1 MKVIIAE
8 KPSVAREIAAI
19 VGAKEKQEG
28 YIQGNGYAVTWAL
41 GHLVSLAMPE
51 EYGAIGFSREHL
63 PITPEPFKLKV
74 RQVKA
79 DKGYKA
85 DTGAVKQLG
94 VIKKLFEQCD
104 SIIVATDAGR
114 EGELIFRY
122 IYHYLECNKPFDR
135 LWINSLTD
143 KAIREGLA
151 NLKDGS
157 EYDNLYLAAKA
168 RSEADWLVGINAS
181 QALSVAAGYGTYSL
195 GRVQTPTLM
204 MICNRYQENKGF
216 TPQTYVQMLLTLKH
230 SDSPLFTTLSTEK
243 FKTITEADPISE
255 RIYNGGVAKVISV
268 DEKPLTE
275 QAPLLYDLTAL
286 QKEANKRFGY
296 TAQET
301 LDIAQAL
308 YEKKFITYP
317 RTGSRYIPNDVFAEI
332 PNLISGLNNHPAF
345 GNQATMLL
353 ETTLNQRS
361 VDDSKVTDHHAL
373 LITDNKP
380 SELSNKEKDIYTLIA
395 ARLLEAFSSAC
406 QKNVTTVVF
415 DAREYEFI
423 AKSTIITNLGW
434 RGVLVGSD
442 EKNDD
447 NEEQACKLPPLQQG
461 DECEIQSL
469 ELLEKQTKPK
479 PMHTESSLLS
489 AMESAGKELENEEER
504 QAMKES
510 GIGTP
515 ATRAAIIETL
525 FARDYIRRDKKTLL
539 PTEKGLSVYAVVKS
553 KKIADIQMTGM
564 WENALSKIENGEM
577 SAETFGKGITVYA
590 SQVTEELLNTSI
602 TVAEKSTCCCP
613 KCGKPDMLF
622 FDKVVKCRNV
632 ECSVTVF
639 RERSGKQLSDKHI
652 TELLTKRKTATIKG
666 FKSKAGKSFDAALAF
681 DEQFNVVFLFPDKK
695 KR

>member
-1 MKVIIAE
+1 MF
-8 KPSVAREIAAI
+8 
-19 VGAKEKQEG
+19 AKMTKT
-28 YIQGNGYAVTWAL
+28 NGEPYTRRLVRTVRGQAL
-41 GHLVSLAMPE
+41 GN
-51 EYGAIGFSREHL
+51 L
-63 PITPEPFKLKV
+63 PSQDGKAPSAEP
-74 RQVKA
+74 
-79 DKGYKA
+79 
-85 DTGAVKQLG
+85 T
-94 VIKKLFEQCD
+94 
-104 SIIVATDAGR
+104 
-114 EGELIFRY
+114 
-122 IYHYLECNKPFDR
+122 IYHYLKCNKPFNR

-151 NLKDGS
+151 NLKNGN

-230 SDSPLFTTLSTEK
+230 NDSLLFTALSCEK
-243 FKTITEADPISE
+243 FNTLAQADPISE
-255 RIYNGGVAKVISV
+255 RIYNGGMAKVKQV
-268 DEKPLTE
+268 EEKPMTE
-275 QAPLLYDLTAL
+275 HAPLLYDLTTL

-296 TAQET
+296 TAQDT
-301 LDIAQAL
+301 LTIAQTL

-317 RTGSRYIPNDVFAEI
+317 RTGSRYIPQDVFAEI
-332 PNLISGLNNHPAF
+332 PDLIKTLSNHPVFSSQAATLLEAPLNN
-345 GNQATMLL
+345 
-353 ETTLNQRS
+353 RS
-361 VDDSKVTDHHAL
+361 VDDSKVTAHHAL

-380 SELSNKEKDIYTLIA
+380 SELSDKEKEIYTLIT

-406 QKNVTTVVF
+406 QKSVTTITF
-415 DAREYEFI
+415 DAREYGFI
-423 AKSTIITNLGW
+423 AKSTTITNLGW
-434 RGVLVGSD
+434 RGILQSSD
-442 EKNDD
+442 EKTEDG
-447 NEEQACKLPPLQQG
+447 EEQATKLPPLQQG

-479 PMHTESSLLS
+479 PIHTESSLLS

-525 FARDYIRRDKKTLL
+525 FARDYIRRDKKSLL
-539 PTEKGLSVYAVVKS
+539 PTEKGLSVYNVVKS

-577 SAETFGKGITVYA
+577 SADTFGKGITVYA

-632 ECSVTVF
+632 ECPVTVF

-652 TELLTKRKTATIKG
+652 TELLTKQKTGTIKG
-666 FKSKAGKSFDAALAF
+666 FKSKAGKTFDAALAF

>member
-51 EYGAIGFSREHL
+51 EYGAVGFNREHL
-63 PITPEPFKLKV
+63 PITPEPFKLIV

-79 DKGYKA
+79 DKGYKT

-94 VIKKLFEQCD
+94 IIKKLFEQCD

-122 IYHYLECNKPFDR
+122 IYHYLKCNKPFNR

-151 NLKDGS
+151 NLKNGN

-230 SDSPLFTTLSTEK
+230 NDSQLFTVLSTEK
-243 FKTITEADPISE
+243 FNTLAQVDPISE
-255 RIYNGGVAKVISV
+255 RIYNGGMAKVKQV
-268 DEKPLTE
+268 EEKPITE
-275 QAPLLYDLTAL
+275 HAPLLYDLTTL

-296 TAQET
+296 TAQDT
-301 LDIAQAL
+301 LTIAQTL

-317 RTGSRYIPNDVFAEI
+317 RTGSRYIPQDVFAEI
-332 PNLISGLNNHPAF
+332 PDLIKTLSNHPVF
-345 GNQATMLL
+345 GNQAATLL
-353 ETTLNQRS
+353 KAPLNNRS

-380 SELSNKEKDIYTLIA
+380 SELSDKEKEIYTLIT

-406 QKNVTTVVF
+406 QKSVTTITF

-423 AKSTIITNLGW
+423 AKSTTITNLGW
-434 RGVLVGSD
+434 REILQSSD
-442 EKNDD
+442 EKTEDG
-447 NEEQACKLPPLQQG
+447 EEQATKLPPLQQG

-479 PMHTESSLLS
+479 PIHTESSLLS

-525 FARDYIRRDKKTLL
+525 FARDYIRRDKKSLL
-539 PTEKGLSVYAVVKS
+539 PTEKGLSVYNVVKS

-577 SAETFGKGITVYA
+577 SADTFGKGITVYA
-590 SQVTEELLNTSI
+590 AQVTEELLNTSI

-632 ECSVTVF
+632 ECPVTVF

-652 TELLTKRKTATIKG
+652 TELLTKQKTGTIKG
-666 FKSKAGKSFDAALAF
+666 FKSKAGRTFDAALAF